1 LSLAALIV
9 AVVAVVVALAGF
21 AWSIVWSIWQHRQ
34 VTQSRLHVRAAFAV
48 VIGPLVPKPVLAVTA
63 TNAGMV
69 PLTLSTVVAEVKGA
83 TEHLALIMWQFQTP
97 GPLPQKLGPGET
109 WNGHFDPESFREAV
123 AKVTPK
129 GPPWKVTI
137 RACDTADRL
146 HDAPVLKVKAA

>member
-1 LSLAALIV
+1 LAALIV

-48 VIGPLVPKPVLAVTA
+48 LINPLGHKPVFAVTA

-83 TEHLALIMWQFQTP
+83 EEHLALMVWQFQTP

-109 WNGHFDPESFREAV
+109 WNGHFDPQSFREAV
-123 AKVTPK
+123 ANVTPK
-129 GPPWKVTI
+129 GPPWKVII
-137 RACDTADRL
+137 RARDTADRF
-146 HDAPVLKVKAA
+146 HDAPVLDVEAA